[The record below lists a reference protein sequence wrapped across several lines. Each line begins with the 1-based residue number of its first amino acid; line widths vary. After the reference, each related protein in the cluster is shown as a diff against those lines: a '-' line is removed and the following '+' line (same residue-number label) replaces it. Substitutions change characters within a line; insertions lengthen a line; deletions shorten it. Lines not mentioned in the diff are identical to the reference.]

1 MMSSGKLPGSS
12 DDAPCL
18 AQAEAL
24 GSIREKTI
32 FESCCNEILLWYS
45 DNVLRRYKEMK
56 KDTLAKKVAS
66 FVYATA
72 ALNQSENDWLVC
84 FEEIGKRF
92 PSLKEGWEKDEEF
105 LKAVQ
110 DELYEY
116 KGCDGEADTAEI
128 TEDGFDMTL
137 WTDYIADEYEA
148 E

>member
-1 MMSSGKLPGSS
+1 
-12 DDAPCL
+12 
-18 AQAEAL
+18 
-24 GSIREKTI
+24 
-32 FESCCNEILLWYS
+32 
-45 DNVLRRYKEMK
+45 MK